1 MLQWHEK
8 EQLLHALLQSQNNNG
23 LSICSYTQK
32 LKKIKNKKKILSNL
46 PNYEKLDKFQIE
58 SKSSKLITL
67 DSLE

>member
-1 MLQWHEK
+1 MLQCHEK

-32 LKKIKNKKKILSNL
+32 LKKKKILSNL